1 MPSPATESLRI
12 ANENLRAGLA
22 GLLPESNASASLT
35 PKDLSGLLTALL
47 QARESFRS
55 VVSKSPPDS
64 ELENAISEYRRT
76 VEQLALV
83 LPRIHSELLT
93 KKARLEIARA
103 HLTATAA
110 WAKASQNTL

>member
-12 ANENLRAGLA
+12 ANRKLRTGLA
-22 GLLPESNASASLT
+22 RLLPESNASASLT

-47 QARESFRS
+47 QARECLHG
-55 VVSKSPPDS
+55 VVSNSPPDV
-64 ELENAISEYRRT
+64 ELKQAISEYRST

-83 LPRIHSELLT
+83 LPRIHGELLT

-103 HLTATAA
+103 HVTATAA